1 MNTSSK
7 RCPSPRPSLAIAA
20 LCSALFALPACGAA
34 TSSQAPPRQGLV
46 MRNIQFPLQD
56 IRFPSGLRVIAE
68 RDDRMPLVAVTL
80 VVGAGSSSDP
90 PGKEGLAHYIEHLA
104 FRSRPFGKLT
114 LRQLLERAG
123 AGQGNA
129 ATGLDTTT
137 YHELVPVQALPEVL
151 RLEGARMLAPV
162 ARIEPDT
169 LTAELSVVRS
179 ELRLRSETFASG
191 DIFSTIQSLLFP
203 PAHPYARPLGG
214 THESLSNLSAA
225 DVEAFLKTH
234 YRPSNMTLALAGNID
249 LDKIEALLKASL
261 PPELL
266 AASESPKKHH
276 LLPPQAPEPPAPL
289 PSPLVRKE
297 GAVATPE
304 LWIAWSLPRAFDAEE
319 YLLHVLQSSLT
330 AAMSGVDREDD
341 DLVEVNVGM
350 LKGTE
355 ASILYCRAVLRAGSN
370 PEASK
375 EAVLSRVL
383 SVWQPGNLRQNQI
396 AQIAFDG
403 RKRSVLI
410 HKVLEAEDIEERAAA
425 RAKSAHFSDDA
436 GLYSRA
442 LQNISNLDRD
452 RLLAFATK
460 YLPRARARAAVF
472 FPPQTGATPPSLSP
486 ITSPDLLEKDFPPLG
501 LSVDRLRAAAPTPNV
516 TAYRQ
521 FTLANGLEVI
531 IGKRDGLPIT
541 SVGLLFQGGVCDT
554 DRPGT
559 PAAAVAAMEMA
570 FPKNRRHGNPS
581 DFGGHWSDSYSPFAL
596 QYGITGSSGNTA
608 IMLAMLAERVRSL
621 EIDSG
626 AWERFK
632 RDYIPYLYRRERK
645 PEHVA
650 DQAFNAALFGNH
662 AYGCKVTAKAIDD
675 VSLSDARAWLSAS
688 IVPERAVLAVVGELD
703 PDEVAS
709 AVEAE
714 LSDWEASG
722 TKVSAPFPESV
733 QADPKATPAVLLT
746 HRPGATQH
754 QLHFGCVLP
763 PARKSSEDVRHDVLA
778 KVLGSRLEQA
788 LREQLGLTYGMHAEA
803 WVLRGHTA
811 TLRVNG
817 AVEAGQL
824 EVSLRVLKET
834 LSQLG
839 EAPVP
844 ANELAWTKLRVAQDN
859 SGRYLANSSIV
870 SRLLVTRNTGFPM
883 DRIDTF
889 AAELSEV
896 EAEAIQKAA
905 KACLSGRSVVSI
917 VGDEASAREALK
929 AGWR

>member
-1 MNTSSK
+1 MNAHRSN
-7 RCPSPRPSLAIAA
+7 RRFGARPSLAIAA
-20 LCSALFALPACGAA
+20 LCSALFGLPACGAA
-34 TSSQAPPRQGLV
+34 PSAPPRQGLV

-68 RDDRMPLVAVTL
+68 RDDRMPLVAVAL

-90 PGKEGLAHYIEHLA
+90 PGKEGLAHYTEHLA
-104 FRSRPFGKLT
+104 FRSKPFGKLT
-114 LRQLLERAG
+114 FRQLLERAG

-129 ATGLDTTT
+129 ATSLDATT
-137 YHELVPVQALPEVL
+137 YYELVPAQNLPEVL

-169 LTAELSVVRS
+169 LAAELSVVRS
-179 ELRLRSETFASG
+179 ELRLRTETYASG
-191 DIFSTIQSLLFP
+191 DIFSTVQSLLFP
-203 PAHPYARPLGG
+203 PDHPYARPIGG
-214 THESLSNLSAA
+214 THESLSSLSAA
-225 DVEAFLKTH
+225 DVEAFLKSH

-249 LDKIEALLKASL
+249 LDKIQSLLEASL

-266 AASESPKKHH
+266 AASNSPKKHH
-276 LLPPQAPEPPAPL
+276 LMPANAPEPPKPP

-304 LWIAWSLPRAFDAEE
+304 LWIAWSLPRAFDADE
-319 YLLHVLQSSLT
+319 YLLHFLQSSL
-330 AAMSGVDREDD
+330 ASAMAGVDREDD
-341 DLVEVNVGM
+341 DLVDVTVGM
-350 LKGTE
+350 QKGTE
-355 ASILYCRAVLRAGSN
+355 ASILYCRAVLRSGSN

-375 EAVLSRVL
+375 EAVLSRVHH
-383 SVWQPGNLRQNQI
+383 VWRPGSAQDNQI
-396 AQIAFDG
+396 AQIAFEG

-410 HKVLEAEDIEERAAA
+410 GKVLEAENIEARAAA
-425 RAKSAHFSDDA
+425 RAKSAHFSGDA

-442 LQNISNLDRD
+442 LQNIAKLDRD

-460 YLPRARARAAVF
+460 YLPRERARAAVF
-472 FPPQTGATPPSLSP
+472 FPPRTGAAPPNLSP
-486 ITSPDLLEKDFPPLG
+486 ITSADLLEKDFPPIG

-516 TAYRQ
+516 SAYRQ

-541 SVGLLFQGGVCDT
+541 SAGLLFQGGVCDT

-570 FPKNRRHGNPS
+570 FSKNKDHGNPS
-581 DFGGHWSDSYSPFAL
+581 DFGARPSNSYTPAAL
-596 QYGITGSSGNTA
+596 RYDITGSSGNTA
-608 IMLAMLAERVRSL
+608 IMIAMLAERVRSL

-632 RDYIPYLYRRERK
+632 RDHIPYLYQRERK
-645 PEHVA
+645 PEYVSN
-650 DQAFNAALFGNH
+650 QAFNAALFGNH

-688 IVPERAVLAVVGELD
+688 IVPERAVLAVVGEID
-703 PDEVAS
+703 PDEVARVVS
-709 AVEAE
+709 AE
-714 LSDWEASG
+714 LGDWEASG
-722 TKVSAPFPESV
+722 AKVSAPFPESV
-733 QADPKATPAVLLT
+733 PIDPNATPAVILT

-754 QLHFGCVLP
+754 QLNFGCLLP
-763 PARKSSEDVRHDVLA
+763 PARKSSEDVRNDVLA
-778 KVLGSRLEQA
+778 EIVDGRLERA
-788 LREQLGLTYGMHAEA
+788 LRETLGLTYEMRAAA

-811 TLRVNG
+811 ALRVNG

-834 LSQLG
+834 LSQLAL
-839 EAPVP
+839 APVP
-844 ANELAWTKLRVAQDN
+844 ANELAWAKLRVAQGN
-859 SGRYLANSSIV
+859 SDRYLANSSIV
-870 SRLLVTRNTGFPM
+870 NSLLVTRNTGFSM
-883 DRIDTF
+883 DRIDRF

-905 KACLSGRSVVSI
+905 QMCMSGRAVVSI

-929 AGWR
+929 QGFR